1 MCECGGC
8 WKQRIG
14 VLEDLCRR
22 KDSVIFDLKQD
33 ILALESKVYSVLQV
47 ASLTISNAYTERE
60 REREREREQAAR
72 YIVLQNPCTEMW
84 HCIIFLLASL

>member
-1 MCECGGC
+1 MSSIHHLQRVNVGGC

-33 ILALESKVYSVLQV
+33 ILALESKVYSVL
-47 ASLTISNAYTERE
+47 
-60 REREREREQAAR
+60 
-72 YIVLQNPCTEMW
+72 
-84 HCIIFLLASL
+84 

>member
-1 MCECGGC
+1 MSSIHHLQCVNVGGC

-33 ILALESKVYSVLQV
+33 ILALESKVCSVLQE
-47 ASLTISNAYTERE
+47 ASLTISNAERE
-60 REREREREQAAR
+60 RER
-72 YIVLQNPCTEMW
+72 
-84 HCIIFLLASL
+84 ASS